1 VHRHYDRLLRL
12 WPEARFIH
20 LVRDPR
26 DVASSCIGMGWA
38 GNVWTGVTRWIE
50 AERLWD
56 EVRGDLAP
64 TGPSSF
70 DMKH

>member
-1 VHRHYDRLLRL
+1 
-12 WPEARFIH
+12 
-20 LVRDPR
+20 
-26 DVASSCIGMGWA
+26 MGWA